1 MIHKL
6 TRTTYYIRNS
16 LVLGASLLL
25 ASCNTSVLP
34 TPPLAKVG
42 DTLISVSVKAKGRQ
56 LLPGG
61 SRVIVVLADI
71 SNPARAPVALG
82 GDSIPMSQEDREVR
96 ITFPADIKA
105 MRKCKI
111 RGKCGMVVQVVKN
124 SYVVFSNRKPVP
136 FRLGQKNTIVRVEG

>member
-1 MIHKL
+1 MIHTL
-6 TRTTYYIRNS
+6 TRTTDYIRNS

-34 TPPLAKVG
+34 IPPLAEVG
-42 DTLISVSVKAKGRQ
+42 DTFISVSVKAKGRQ

-71 SNPARAPVALG
+71 SNSARAPVTLG
-82 GDSIPMSQEDREVR
+82 GDSIPMSQDDREIR
-96 ITFPADIKA
+96 ITFPADMKT
-105 MRKCKI
+105 MKRCKI
-111 RGKCGMVVQVVKN
+111 RGKCGMMVQVVKN